1 MALLSFM
8 MRYKHPEGK
17 LLIIGSGIA
26 DVTDVAATFYRAYAG
41 RAALREQD
49 QGEQDPE

>member
-17 LLIIGSGIA
+17 LLIIGGGIA
-26 DVTDVAATFYRAYAG
+26 NVTDVAATFHWAHPG
-41 RAALREQD
+41 RAALRERD